1 MRQWQVRDVMTVDV
15 VTARSST
22 SPEDALE
29 LLDSR
34 HISAM
39 PVVDDLDRVVGVVSR
54 TDLLSGMRSARRHAR
69 PRRRSRVAALPAR
82 VGDVMS
88 IPALTV
94 AADTL
99 LAVAAKRMQSRKV
112 KRLPVT
118 GETGRL
124 VGILSATDLLR
135 VFARLDTEI
144 CDDVVQEMQRLTSW
158 VERDPVHVV
167 VRSGV
172 VTLVG
177 TLDTRSTVELAERLI
192 FAVPGV
198 VSVANRLEFDYDDT
212 AAIHSGNA
220 G

>member
-1 MRQWQVRDVMTVDV
+1 
-15 VTARSST
+15 
-22 SPEDALE
+22 
-29 LLDSR
+29 
-34 HISAM
+34 
-39 PVVDDLDRVVGVVSR
+39 
-54 TDLLSGMRSARRHAR
+54 
-69 PRRRSRVAALPAR
+69 
-82 VGDVMS
+82 MS

-94 AADTL
+94 AADAP

-118 GETGRL
+118 DEADRL

-158 VERDPVHVV
+158 VDREPVHVV
-167 VRSGV
+167 VRNGV

-177 TLDTRSTVELAERLI
+177 TLDKRSTVEIAERLT

-198 VSVANRLEFDYDDT
+198 VSMANRLEFDYDDT
-212 AAIHSGNA
+212 AAIRSRTHKSRPAGPGARPRGRPRRESLIDAEAFRYSTSSGLPVPVR
-220 G
+220 